1 MKTTFK
7 KFPEVILLDATHKTN
22 DLRMP
27 LYLMLTVDSNG
38 ESEVVA
44 AFIVTNEEEQMIR
57 SMIQTFKEHN
67 PAWEQV
73 KVAQT
78 DKDMVERKTLTSEMP
93 VISLLIC
100 LFHVLRTFKRE
111 ITTEKMDITAA
122 EKTEVLEILQ
132 ELAYS
137 SSEDTY
143 EVNQRQHLDLHIEKV
158 TTYYNKNWH
167 PIRHEWVEGLKQQNF
182 SLDERTTNRV
192 ESTFQKISYPGQTN
206 KNHGRRLDKSRLA
219 ARETLPHRANLTA
232 GRTHST

>member
-1 MKTTFK
+1 MQDETMKTTFE
-7 KFPEVILLDATHKTN
+7 KFPEVILLNATHKTN

-44 AFIVTNEEEQMIR
+44 AFIVTNEEEQTIR

-73 KVAQT
+73 KVALT

-93 VISLLIC
+93 AISLLIC
-100 LFHVLRTFKRE
+100 LFQVLRTFKRE

-122 EKTEVLEILQ
+122 GRENRSAGNSTEVGLQ
-132 ELAYS
+132 LKWVS
-137 SSEDTY
+137 STSSY
-143 EVNQRQHLDLHIEKV
+143 EVNRRQLLDLHIKKV

-167 PIRHEWVEGLKQQNF
+167 PIRHK
-182 SLDERTTNRV
+182 
-192 ESTFQKISYPGQTN
+192 
-206 KNHGRRLDKSRLA
+206 
-219 ARETLPHRANLTA
+219 
-232 GRTHST
+232 

>member
-1 MKTTFK
+1 MQVETMKTTFK

-73 KVAQT
+73 KVALT

-143 EVNQRQHLDLHIEKV
+143 EVNQRQHLNLHIE
-158 TTYYNKNWH
+158 
-167 PIRHEWVEGLKQQNF
+167 
-182 SLDERTTNRV
+182 
-192 ESTFQKISYPGQTN
+192 
-206 KNHGRRLDKSRLA
+206 
-219 ARETLPHRANLTA
+219 
-232 GRTHST
+232 